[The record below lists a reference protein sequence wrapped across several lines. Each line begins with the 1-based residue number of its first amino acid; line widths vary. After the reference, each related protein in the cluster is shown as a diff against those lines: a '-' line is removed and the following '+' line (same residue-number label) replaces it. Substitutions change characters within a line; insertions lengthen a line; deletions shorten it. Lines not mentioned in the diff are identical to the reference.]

1 MDNTII
7 LILVATGMF
16 AIIGGITLISHIYNL
31 NEIKSKTVGDGQH
44 GTARFSTKGE
54 LRKIYKYIQYEPK
67 VWRKQAKKG
76 KLKLPQGVI
85 LGVKKKKG
93 VDYAMV
99 DDDDVH
105 TLMIGAA
112 GCGKTAYWLYPNL
125 EYACAA
131 GMSFL
136 TTDTKG
142 DLYRNYG
149 NIAKQYYGY
158 DVAIIDLR
166 NPTKSDG
173 NNLLHLVN
181 KYMDE
186 YKAHPENIALKAK
199 AEKYAKIIGK
209 TLIFSDGDAASYGQN
224 AFFYDAAEGLITSVI
239 LLIAEFAP
247 PEQRHIVSVFK
258 LIQDLLAPS
267 GIKGK
272 NQFQLLMEKLPPDHK
287 TRWFAGAALNTS
299 EQAMASIMSTAMSR
313 LNAFLDSE
321 LEQILCFDTAIDA
334 EKFCSSKCAI
344 FIVLPEENPATY
356 FMVSLLLQQ
365 LYREILTVADE
376 QGGALKDRVMFYMD
390 EFGTLPAISSAEMMY
405 SASRSRKLSLV
416 SIIQSYKQLEKN
428 YGSEGADIIKDNC
441 QVTIAGGFAPTSGT
455 ADEISKSLGSR
466 TVMTGSVSRSK
477 NDPSQSLQMT
487 ERPLM
492 TADELKSMKKG
503 NFIVMKT
510 GTHPFI
516 SKLKLFFKWGIDF
529 DTEKYTVED
538 KGTRKVHYTNK
549 EIIEENILDAFPS
562 VYSPPVRP
570 SRRAA
575 SGGQALSQSDE
586 PLFREPEH
594 QVRTD

>member
-7 LILVATGMF
+7 LILVAAGMF

-54 LRKIYKYIQYEPK
+54 LRKIYKYIPYEPK

-376 QGGALKDRVMFYMD
+376 RGGALKDRVMFYMD

-405 SASRSRKLSLV
+405 SASRSRKLSLI

-529 DTEKYTVED
+529 DTEKYTAED

-575 SGGQALSQSDE
+575 TGGQALSQSDE

>member
-1 MDNTII
+1 MDSTII
-7 LILVATGMF
+7 LILVAAGMF
-16 AIIGGITLISHIYNL
+16 AIIGGITLVSHIYNL

-44 GTARFSTKGE
+44 GTSRFSTKGE
-54 LRKIYKYIQYEPK
+54 LRKIYTYLPYEPK
-67 VWRKQAKKG
+67 VWRKQAKTG
-76 KLKLPQGVI
+76 KLNLPQGVI

-186 YKAHPENIALKAK
+186 YKEHPENIALKAK

-549 EIIEENILDAFPS
+549 DIIEENILDAFPS

-575 SGGQALSQSDE
+575 TGGQALSQSDE

>member
-44 GTARFSTKGE
+44 GTARFSTKRE
-54 LRKIYKYIQYEPK
+54 LRKIYKYIPYEPK

-258 LIQDLLAPS
+258 LIQDLLATS

-575 SGGQALSQSDE
+575 TGGQALSQSDE

>member
-7 LILVATGMF
+7 LILVAAGMF

-54 LRKIYKYIQYEPK
+54 LRKIYKYIPYEPK

-492 TADELKSMKKG
+492 TADELKSIKKG

-575 SGGQALSQSDE
+575 TGGQALSQSDE

>member
-7 LILVATGMF
+7 LILVAAGMF

-54 LRKIYKYIQYEPK
+54 LRKIYKYIPYEPK

-76 KLKLPQGVI
+76 KLKIPQGVI

-376 QGGALKDRVMFYMD
+376 RGGALKDRVMFYMD

-575 SGGQALSQSDE
+575 TGGQALSQSDE